1 MPYFFGDAV
10 AVAERTVARRTVNRV
25 AILASFQKLEIHRNH
40 LREAASKSARRG
52 FAVVEMLVIAEHS
65 ALHGAGYR
73 HTVGTAVSKE
83 LARSLGVGLGLVLHT
98 GECPL
103 GKHIHRCRGEFGA
116 AQSENGNAE
125 HNDKESDKVDVAHGS
140 GFQPR
145 DGFPA
150 GLLEQGFG
158 VG

>member
-1 MPYFFGDAV
+1 M
-10 AVAERTVARRTVNRV
+10 TRRTVDRETILTAFHELKINR
-25 AILASFQKLEIHRNH
+25 KY
-40 LREAASKSARRG
+40 LRESASKRARRS
-52 FAVVEMLVIAEHS
+52 FAMVEVLVIAEHT

-83 LARSLGVGLGLVLHT
+83 IARSLGVGLGLVLHT

-140 GFQPR
+140 GFQLR